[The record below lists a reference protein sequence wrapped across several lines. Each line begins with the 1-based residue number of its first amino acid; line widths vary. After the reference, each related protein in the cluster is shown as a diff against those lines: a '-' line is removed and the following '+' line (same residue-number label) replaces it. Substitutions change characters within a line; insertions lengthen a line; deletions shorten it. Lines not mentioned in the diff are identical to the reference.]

1 MGQAERARREHTCRT
16 AVGGG
21 AHRRGGWAWRA
32 VRPRGR
38 RAAGTTTRAVYSLFG
53 SKDGLLVQALARE
66 AFEFLYTEIAKL
78 EESDDPA
85 ADLVDVGV
93 LVVRRLV
100 REHPALYRIAFQR
113 VVPGMDAGPELT
125 AARQRAWRQLV
136 GKVERLEAAG
146 LLGGKP
152 PAEAAV
158 EFNAMM
164 EGLGNAELRG
174 AVLRLLPEGNEEQT
188 WRNALA
194 TVVRGFAA
202 TGVPADEGPRERAAS
217 RRPFCHRG
225 DGEVGTTGIGRTCPP
240 SYPVR
245 GKPPKGRRCRLGRHL
260 R

>member
-1 MGQAERARREHTCRT
+1 MGRPREHDERTRAELLAAAERLIAE
-16 AVGGG
+16 GGPG
-21 AHRRGGWAWRA
+21 ALSVRA
-32 VRPRGR
+32 VADG
-38 RAAGTTTRAVYSLFG
+38 AGTSTRAVYSVFG
-53 SKDGLLVQALARE
+53 SKDGLLVQALARR
-66 AFEFLYTEIAKL
+66 AFEFLYAEIAKL
-78 EESDDPA
+78 EETDDPA
-85 ADLVDVGV
+85 ADLIDIGL

-136 GKVERLEAAG
+136 GKVERLEGAG

-174 AVLRLLPEGNEEQT
+174 AVLRLLPEGHEKET
-188 WRNALA
+188 WRNALT

-202 TGVPADEGPRERAAS
+202 HGRA
-217 RRPFCHRG
+217 G
-225 DGEVGTTGIGRTCPP
+225 
-240 SYPVR
+240 
-245 GKPPKGRRCRLGRHL
+245 
-260 R
+260 